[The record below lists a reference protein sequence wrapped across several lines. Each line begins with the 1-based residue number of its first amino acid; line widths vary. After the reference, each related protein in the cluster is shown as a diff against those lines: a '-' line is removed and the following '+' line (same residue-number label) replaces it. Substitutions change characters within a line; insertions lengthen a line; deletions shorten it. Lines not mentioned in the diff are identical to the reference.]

1 MEHGPMG
8 DFVVRN
14 LPSGVIAALKVRAR
28 AKKRSFEAEV
38 RSILADAVSSDRRPF
53 VDYCRR
59 MRAEIDGGW
68 DRDSTAMIRQER
80 DRR

>member
-1 MEHGPMG
+1 MG

-14 LPSGVIAALKVRAR
+14 LPSGVIAALKLRAR

-38 RSILADAVSSDRRPF
+38 RDILSLAVRADRRPF
-53 VDYCRR
+53 AAFCRK
-59 MRAEIDGGW
+59 MRAEIGGKW
-68 DRDSTAMIRQER
+68 DLDSTAMIRQDR